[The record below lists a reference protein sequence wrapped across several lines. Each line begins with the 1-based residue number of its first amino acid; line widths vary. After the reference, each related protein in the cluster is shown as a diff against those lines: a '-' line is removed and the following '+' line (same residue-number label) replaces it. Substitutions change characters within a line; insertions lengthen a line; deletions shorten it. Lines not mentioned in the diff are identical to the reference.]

1 MVFFAEFELCDPR
14 RTRLAPMSGRTR
26 RYSERSPS
34 LDGIHEYQH
43 WTGRCAT
50 PPLSLSGLSIS
61 PTHGSASDGR
71 PLRATRRPSFSDGG
85 AFTPRAV
92 ASACMT
98 PPNAGDERRAPSD
111 GALGATMPSPIERK
125 HDIAKRRRRVQ
136 CHGDAGAS
144 GSPRR
149 SPSKAAALRRACEP
163 DEGEPCSAQQPHH
176 HQSGAASRDVGGVS
190 SMPLLPRFG
199 SSAPASPR
207 GVPLSPSVAAAC
219 GTYLKS
225 VLNSAA
231 HRSDDPPPPPPGS
244 PPRAE
249 AARRAATPPPQR
261 SRMATPPTRVPSARS
276 ASTPPARSGE
286 CHAPSPSPDAERARD
301 EEAGFQTPA
310 SRAPARAR
318 VESPLL
324 IPRLDSF
331 DSASG
336 DAEVVPLPA
345 SCGAAGPD
353 ERERSPLSVD
363 RLVTITEEFKIS
375 SSAVE
380 VHIAAPLGARLSLSA
395 ATRASSDALP

>member
-34 LDGIHEYQH
+34 LDGVHEYQH

-176 HQSGAASRDVGGVS
+176 HLVAVERVGGAADKVGEDEAGRRQLRDE
-190 SMPLLPRFG
+190 
-199 SSAPASPR
+199 ASEHR
-207 GVPLSPSVAAAC
+207 RLAAAA
-219 GTYLKS
+219 T
-225 VLNSAA
+225 A
-231 HRSDDPPPPPPGS
+231 HHHQRPRTVQQTLHVHNCVHLRLVKAGADSTELAT
-244 PPRAE
+244 PRAD
-249 AARRAATPPPQR
+249 AA
-261 SRMATPPTRVPSARS
+261 VV
-276 ASTPPARSGE
+276 
-286 CHAPSPSPDAERARD
+286 SP
-301 EEAGFQTPA
+301 
-310 SRAPARAR
+310 
-318 VESPLL
+318 
-324 IPRLDSF
+324 
-331 DSASG
+331 
-336 DAEVVPLPA
+336 VVRPN
-345 SCGAAGPD
+345 G
-353 ERERSPLSVD
+353 R
-363 RLVTITEEFKIS
+363 
-375 SSAVE
+375 
-380 VHIAAPLGARLSLSA
+380 
-395 ATRASSDALP
+395 